1 MNPEQLPPELMA
13 QLMGQA
19 SQQGGTPTPEEM
31 VIMQQMGAMPPEMMA
46 HEQVMPPEMMKQ
58 QQFKKAYGGTDE
70 DFEAYGFSKLIKDSQ
85 NKTKKVKLTNWKN
98 EPRLEE
104 LKNDFTQAQLSQ
116 SKYLAELDKWQKLYD
131 APKFGG
137 KDHKGSRVNPKLIRK
152 QAEWNA
158 PSLSEPFLS
167 TSNLFD
173 VKALTFEDVERAKQ
187 NALILNRQFN
197 TQLKK
202 VSLVDGII
210 RQLVKNGSCIIRMGW
225 EYQEKE
231 VVEKLPI
238 FTYTPAP
245 PEALEQLTQELQEL
259 EQLQATEPD
268 SYEALPDEVKAGFEM
283 SVEKGQPFIAEPA
296 GFTEKKVKKVVCNKP
311 TVEIC
316 NLRNIYID
324 PTCRGDLDNA
334 QFIIHRYQSSLSE
347 LKKQGIY
354 ENLGYLME
362 VDQTGDVL
370 FDKQDD
376 SFKFQD
382 KARQKLTV
390 NEYWGYWDIDGTGET
405 KSIVATWIGDTL
417 IRMEENPFP
426 NGKLPFVIFNY
437 LPEEESVYGI
447 PNAELLGDNQEI
459 LGAVTRGMIDLMG
472 KSANSQTGF
481 SKNFLDAA
489 NKIKFN
495 RGLDY
500 EYNQGFDPRV
510 HVYQHKYPEIPNSAM
525 AVIQMMNNEAESLSG
540 VKAFSGTGIS
550 ASNLGDVAAGV
561 RGVLDA
567 VSKREMS
574 ILRRVSEGFISMG
587 RFIMAMNAEFLS
599 EKEIVRITNKEFVT
613 IRRDDLAGEFDL
625 TLSISTAEGDENK
638 AQQLAFLMQTIG
650 NSMGM
655 GLTKMILSEI
665 AHLRKMPDLA
675 KAIESYEE
683 QPDEM
688 AQQMQ
693 ELEMQKLQAEIEL
706 LKAEAQEAMAKSQV
720 QSAKVGVEQAR
731 AESLQGDAD
740 NKVLDFIER
749 DTGAKQQHDLDK
761 QALINQGQNEREQ
774 IKQEGALAMEA
785 NKHNHALLQ
794 QMASSE
800 LNPPQMGTASPTTE
814 VSQ

>member
-1 MNPEQLPPELMA
+1 MNPEQLPPELLA

-19 SQQGGTPTPEEM
+19 PQQGGTPTPEEM
-31 VIMQQMGAMPPEMMA
+31 VMMQQMGAMPPEMA
-46 HEQVMPPEMMKQ
+46 QEQTLPPEMVKQ
-58 QQFKKAYGGTDE
+58 QQFKKAYGGADE

-85 NKTKKVKLTNWKN
+85 TKTKKVKLTNWKN

-104 LKNDFTQAQLSQ
+104 LKNDFTQAQSSQ

-137 KDHKGSRVNPKLIRK
+137 KDHKGSRVNPKMIRK

-167 TSNLFD
+167 TSNLYD
-173 VKALTFEDVERAKQ
+173 VKAMTFEDVGRAKQ

-202 VSLVDGII
+202 VSLVDGVI

-231 VVEKLPI
+231 EVEKLPI
-238 FTYTPAP
+238 FTYTSAP
-245 PEALEQLTQELQEL
+245 PEVMEQLTQELQEL
-259 EQLQATEPD
+259 EQLQVTEPD
-268 SYEALPDEVKAGFEM
+268 GYEALPDEVKAGFEM
-283 SVEKGQPFIAEPA
+283 SIEKGQPFIAEPA
-296 GFTEKKVKKVVCNKP
+296 GFTEKKVKKVVCNRP

-316 NLRNIYID
+316 NIKNIYID

-405 KSIVATWIGDTL
+405 KSIVATWVGDTL
-417 IRMEENPFP
+417 IRLEENPFP

-437 LPEEESVYGI
+437 LPEEESIYGI

-525 AVIQMMNNEAESLSG
+525 GIIQMMNNEAESLSG

-574 ILRRVSEGFISMG
+574 ILRRVSEGFINMG

-599 EKEIVRITNKEFVT
+599 EKEVVRITNKEFVT

-665 AHLRKMPDLA
+665 AHLRKMPDLS
-675 KAIESYEE
+675 KAIETYEE

-693 ELEMQKLQAEIEL
+693 ELEMQKLQAEVEL
-706 LKAEAQEAMAKSQV
+706 LKAQAQEAMAKSQV
-720 QSAKVGVEQAR
+720 QGAKVGVEQAR

-740 NKVLDFIER
+740 NKVLDFVER
-749 DTGAKQQHDLDK
+749 DTGAKQQQALDR

-774 IKQEGALAMEA
+774 IKQEGALAMGA
-785 NKHNHALLQ
+785 NKHDYALLQ
-794 QMASSE
+794 QMANAE
-800 LNPPQMGTASPTTE
+800 LNPPQMGTESPTMG
-814 VSQ
+814 VNQ

>member
-1 MNPEQLPPELMA
+1 MMTTEQLPPELLA
-13 QLMGQA
+13 QLMAQA
-19 SQQGGTPTPEEM
+19 PQQGATPTPEQMMMDQVAAIPAEM
-31 VIMQQMGAMPPEMMA
+31 LQ
-46 HEQVMPPEMMKQ
+46 Q

-70 DFEAYGFSKLIKDSQ
+70 DFDAYGFSKLIKDSQ
-85 NKTKKVKLTNWKN
+85 TKDKKTKLTKWKQ

-104 LKNDFTQAQLSQ
+104 LKQDLTQAQSSQ
-116 SKYLAELDKWQKLYD
+116 SRYLTALDKWQKLYD

-152 QAEWNA
+152 QAEWHA

-167 TSNLFD
+167 TSNLYD
-173 VKALTFEDVERAKQ
+173 VKALSFEDVERAKQ

-202 VSLVDGII
+202 VTLVDGIV
-210 RQLVKNGSCIIRMGW
+210 RQLVKNGSCIVRMGW
-225 EYQEKE
+225 AYQETQ
-231 VVEKLPI
+231 VVEKLPV
-238 FTYTPAP
+238 FTYTSVPA
-245 PEALEQLTQELQEL
+245 EAIEQLTQELEEL
-259 EQLQATEPD
+259 EHLQAAEPD

-283 SVEKGQPFIAEPA
+283 SMQKGQPFIAQPA
-296 GFTEKKVKKVVCNKP
+296 GFTQKTVKKVICNKP

-316 NLRNIYID
+316 NIKNIYID

-334 QFIIHRYQSSLSE
+334 QFIIHRYEASLSD

-354 ENLGYLME
+354 ENLGYLAQ

-370 FDKQDD
+370 FDKQED
-376 SFKFQD
+376 SFRFQD
-382 KARQKLTV
+382 KARRKLMV
-390 NEYWGYWDIDGTGET
+390 NEYWGYWDIDDTGET
-405 KSIVATWIGDTL
+405 KSIVATWVGDTL

-426 NGKLPFVIFNY
+426 KGKLPFVIFNF
-437 LPEEESVYGI
+437 LPEEDSVYGI

-481 SKNFLDAA
+481 SKNFLDST
-489 NKIKFN
+489 NKLKFN

-510 HVYQHKYPEIPNSAM
+510 HVHQHKYPEIPNSAM

-574 ILRRVSEGFISMG
+574 ILRRISEGFISMG
-587 RFIMAMNAEFLS
+587 RFILAMNAEFLS
-599 EKEIVRITNKEFVT
+599 EKEIVRITNKQFVT
-613 IRRDDLAGEFDL
+613 IRRDDLAGEYDL

-650 NSMGM
+650 NSMGT
-655 GLTKMILSEI
+655 GLTQMILSEI
-665 AHLRKMPDLA
+665 ANLRKMPDLA
-675 KAIESYEE
+675 HAIEAYEE

-688 AQQMQ
+688 TQQLR
-693 ELEMQKLQAEIEL
+693 ELEMQKLQAEVEL

-740 NKVLDFIER
+740 NKVLDFVER
-749 DTGAKQQHDLDK
+749 DSGARQQQDLTKQV
-761 QALINQGQNEREQ
+761 LINQGQNEREQ
-774 IKQEGALAMEA
+774 IKQDGALTMAA
-785 NKHNHALLQ
+785 NQHDHTLLQ
-794 QMASSE
+794 QMANAE
-800 LNPPQMGTASPTTE
+800 LSPPQMGVQSPTGATDL
-814 VSQ
+814 